1 MTCYC
6 KSIVFLCRECFPRRK
21 IFTNYRAFN
30 VDKMKVKY
38 LPYSE
43 LALLNKPT
51 KWKASMKVPSTPF
64 L

>member
-6 KSIVFLCRECFPRRK
+6 NNIAYLCRECFPRRK
-21 IFTNYRAFN
+21 IFTNYRAFDVN
-30 VDKMKVKY
+30 KIKVKY

-43 LALLNKPT
+43 FIQLNKPT
-51 KWKASMKVPSTPF
+51 KWKASMNVPLTPF